1 VLPEYCHK
9 CDVKFACNGGCP
21 KHRFF
26 ITPDGE
32 PGLNYLCAG
41 YKKFFRYIDPY
52 MRFMANELAQ
62 KRPPANVMEWAEEK
76 AKGFPS
82 LNPGRNDQ
90 CPCGSGQKYKKCCG
104 AV

>member
-9 CDVKFACNGGCP
+9 CDVKFACNGECP
-21 KHRFF
+21 KHRFLT
-26 ITPDGE
+26 TPDGE
-32 PGLNYLCAG
+32 PGLNYLCTG